1 MIVWLAKRGGA
12 EAVGSVVG
20 RKRGVTVSK
29 ILRLRKLAFFT
40 VAILAIALCVV
51 TPSQAARG
59 GGDHGFTGGHPG
71 GAAGHPGF
79 QGHPGFHGNPG
90 FHGHPGFDGGRP
102 FHRFGHDRFV
112 FGFGGVLPYDG
123 YYDYPPAYAYPT
135 PGYWYYC
142 PSYGTYYP
150 YVTSCPENWV
160 PVPAS

>member
-1 MIVWLAKRGGA
+1 MQAAGVTMIVWLAKRGGA

-59 GGDHGFTGGHPG
+59 GGGQGFTGGHPG
-71 GAAGHPGF
+71 GAAGH
-79 QGHPGFHGNPG
+79 PG

>member
-1 MIVWLAKRGGA
+1 MQAAGVAMIVWLAKRGGA

-79 QGHPGFHGNPG
+79 QGHPGFDGNPG

-142 PSYGTYYP
+142 P
-150 YVTSCPENWV
+150 
-160 PVPAS
+160 